1 MNLSRSKI
9 NALLALALFTFAF
22 LAAEFRFDV
31 NVGLLAGAERVVIAQ
46 GFILGAS
53 VLGFIGYAPPLG
65 LAQRKGHSLAAVNA
79 AAVPIVIMGL
89 AQIQFPTTPLAL
101 EILGCIAFF
110 GLGLLGAAAHHAFSL
125 AFQDDPKLAT
135 GAGAA
140 YAAGILMQFA
150 VNLLNCGGIA
160 ELIVLGTA
168 TIAISAFSAAPQN
181 TDTAANPAINPFIEP
196 SHALAKQ
203 ACWSIALVMT
213 LACLFSTL
221 DNVVTFSNAHGTIA
235 VQTWPRLFL
244 AASGLAAGIV
254 FDLAERRYMGLVMFG
269 VTVLSTI
276 SILAVEAG
284 ADPNLGLIVFYLSSG
299 FFVTFFTATFT
310 QLAPRMHAPALWAG
324 MGRAANNMCAFT
336 TSGISLTLVTSGN
349 VALIMIGALV
359 LLVAACVAFVAAG
372 LFRLPQTKQEREHQQ
387 LAEEALAAP
396 SIEEQRQ
403 AFISDH
409 GLTPREV
416 DVLVAVTQDERP
428 LKQVAEELGISMRMV
443 QRHLSSIYQK
453 TDTQTRAGLTKAF
466 PSA

>member
-53 VLGFIGYAPPLG
+53 VLGFIGYAPLLG

-79 AAVPIVIMGL
+79 AAVPIAIVGL
-89 AQIQFPTTPLAL
+89 TQIQFPTTPLAL

-168 TIAISAFSAAPQN
+168 TIAISALSAAPQN
-181 TDTAANPAINPFIEP
+181 ADTAANPAINPFVEP

-203 ACWSIALVMT
+203 ACWSIALVMI

-221 DNVVTFSNAHGTIA
+221 DNVVTLSNAHGTIA
-235 VQTWPRLFL
+235 V
-244 AASGLAAGIV
+244 
-254 FDLAERRYMGLVMFG
+254 
-269 VTVLSTI
+269 
-276 SILAVEAG
+276 
-284 ADPNLGLIVFYLSSG
+284 PN
-299 FFVTFFTATFT
+299 
-310 QLAPRMHAPALWAG
+310 M
-324 MGRAANNMCAFT
+324 
-336 TSGISLTLVTSGN
+336 
-349 VALIMIGALV
+349 
-359 LLVAACVAFVAAG
+359 
-372 LFRLPQTKQEREHQQ
+372 
-387 LAEEALAAP
+387 AAP
-396 SIEEQRQ
+396 L
-403 AFISDH
+403 F
-409 GLTPREV
+409 GG
-416 DVLVAVTQDERP
+416 ERP
-428 LKQVAEELGISMRMV
+428 CPPASSLILPSVATWD
-443 QRHLSSIYQK
+443 SSCSALPCS
-453 TDTQTRAGLTKAF
+453 RPF
-466 PSA
+466 PS